1 MKQFIKELFQDIDG
15 RPSSKRLV
23 MFVLTGLFVGVSIV
37 NIVTGKNLDDTL
49 KNQLFYLIC
58 WIFSTVLGERV
69 VNIFNPKDTDKPT
82 S

>member
-37 NIVTGKNLDDTL
+37 NICTGKNLDDTL

-69 VNIFNPKDTDKPT
+69 VNIFNPKDDK
-82 S
+82 